1 MAFTLQN
8 SLLHRIGKF
17 VKYTGLVD
25 ALTETGTF
33 GVKVFEAALA
43 GTPYVSCSLRR
54 ILTKMFF

>member
-1 MAFTLQN
+1 M
-8 SLLHRIGKF
+8 HRIGKF